1 MGWSEK
7 IDNKRY
13 LAGCL
18 LAVVY
23 ALYFGR
29 NGFLDSMLLL
39 GMILASGLS
48 QWIMFKILGKFL
60 SNMTQSRSASDRFSQ
75 LVLWGQVLL
84 KFSVIGVML
93 FILITWGRHL
103 VSHGLILYTFQ
114 LIILILSI
122 KNIGAFLK
130 KGSSE

>member
-1 MGWSEK
+1 MGWSENVS
-7 IDNKRY
+7 NKKY
-13 LAGCL
+13 FAGCVIAL
-18 LAVVY
+18 VY

-29 NGFLDSMLLL
+29 GSVLEALLL
-39 GMILASGLS
+39 IGMIVASGLS

-60 SNMTQSRSASDRFSQ
+60 VNMTEKRGATDRFSQ
-75 LVLWGQVLL
+75 VVLWGQVTL
-84 KFSVIGVML
+84 KFSLMGIAIFML
-93 FILITWGRHL
+93 VTWARHL

-122 KNIGAFLK
+122 KNIHAFLK